1 MKRVFSGCL
10 GLVLI
15 LATAVPAAGRIGQN
29 IDALKRTAEAGD
41 RAAQYR
47 LGLAYRDGTGLPK
60 DAVRAYFWLS
70 MAVAFG
76 TGDVREGARAALNGV
91 TNALTDA
98 DRRRAEQIGVD
109 ELQRL
114 ADDGRAWAQA
124 WLGAAYQIGSA
135 VTPRDPALALRW
147 LEKAA
152 AQGDSGAQF
161 MLGLSFLRGDGVPA
175 DAKRAMALLRS
186 AAGQGHTKAQV
197 RLGSGY
203 FDGTGVLQDYAEAVR
218 WWRLAA
224 DQGDDEA
231 QANLGDLYR
240 LGDKGVAQDYQESA
254 RWYRSA
260 AEQGHAVAQS
270 NLGTFYERG
279 LGVPQDLLQAVKW
292 YTQAARQGYP
302 LGQYNLGR
310 LLEHGQG
317 VLQNRIEAHKWMN
330 LAAARASSEYQPSF
344 AEGRDRVAASMSPA
358 DIAEAQK
365 RAREWLEAFDRGA
378 ELPVPPPPPPAAP
391 ETPIRTGGAIAT
403 PARLKYVEPV
413 YPPVAISAR
422 IQGVVIVEATIGP
435 DGRVTDAK
443 ILRSPSPLLD
453 AAALDAVRKWE
464 YAQTLLNGVAVPVIM
479 TVTVT
484 FALK

>member
-1 MKRVFSGCL
+1 MKRVFPGCL

-15 LATAVPAAGRIGQN
+15 LATAVPAAGRVGQN

-260 AEQGHAVAQS
+260 AEQGHVVAQS
-270 NLGTFYERG
+270 NLGTYYERG

-310 LLEHGQG
+310 LLEHGTG

-330 LAAARASSEYQPSF
+330 LATARASSE
-344 AEGRDRVAASMSPA
+344 
-358 DIAEAQK
+358 
-365 RAREWLEAFDRGA
+365 
-378 ELPVPPPPPPAAP
+378 
-391 ETPIRTGGAIAT
+391 
-403 PARLKYVEPV
+403 
-413 YPPVAISAR
+413 
-422 IQGVVIVEATIGP
+422 
-435 DGRVTDAK
+435 
-443 ILRSPSPLLD
+443 
-453 AAALDAVRKWE
+453 
-464 YAQTLLNGVAVPVIM
+464 
-479 TVTVT
+479 
-484 FALK
+484 